1 MMAAHARMAR
11 SLLRDARGSM
21 AIETAF
27 VVPILVMLSVGAF
40 EASSM
45 IARQT
50 ELQTAADE
58 AAQIALVSPPNE
70 AAEQTKL
77 VEVIQA
83 STGLTAQQVS
93 VARKYRC
100 STDEGL
106 VDDATTCD
114 EDEPVTGYVQID
126 MTDSYEPIWT
136 EIGIG
141 SGIDYN
147 VTRTVLVG

>member
-83 STGLTAQQVS
+83 STGLTTQQVS

-100 STDEGL
+100 STDEAL

>member
-1 MMAAHARMAR
+1 MIAARARLAR

-45 IARQT
+45 VARQT

-58 AAQIALVSPPNE
+58 AAQIALISPPNDANE
-70 AAEQTKL
+70 RVKL
-77 VEVIQA
+77 AEVIQA
-83 STGLTAQQVS
+83 SAGLTNQQVT
-93 VARKYRC
+93 VTRMFRC
-100 STDEGL
+100 STDAAL
-106 VDDATTCD
+106 VEDATDCD
-114 EDEPVTGYVQID
+114 EGEPVTGYIQID
-126 MTDSYEPIWT
+126 MTDSYDPIWT